1 MIDAKQARVRVPVFL
16 EQKQWIDFWLPLIV
30 SCVLALCTASSAQA
44 TPSASQPWRLSQALN
59 LPSWLRLSGQHQL
72 RYETLEGQFRP
83 GRQGNDHILA
93 YRTALK
99 ATVSFDRMQ
108 FVAEMLDARQEFA
121 DEGTPLN
128 TGIVNTFDLLQGHAA
143 MDFADLFQPGSQSQ
157 IKLGRFTL
165 DLGSRRLMA
174 RNRYRNT
181 INSFT
186 GIHTSWTAAS
196 GYTLQAFYSLPVQ
209 REPTDS
215 ASLLDND
222 TEFDKEDFDLQ
233 FWGLYSEFPQLF
245 PQLFSQLHGELYFF
259 GLHEADSPSRPSRNR
274 NFYTPGFRLY
284 RPPAPGQFDFELESV
299 FQVGQSRSSSSST
312 NRTDLDHFAHYQH
325 VAIGYTLAAP
335 WSPRLLLQFDYAS
348 GDDNPNDDNNN
359 RFDSLFG
366 VPRFEFGPTSLY
378 GAFTRSNLITPG
390 YRFLL
395 KPLATLNL
403 VFGHRLNWLASDR
416 DAWTTTG
423 LRDPTGNTDSFLGH
437 QLEIL
442 IRWDVFPGNVRLE
455 VGGAYLFSGEFV
467 DNAPN
472 TNGEG
477 NASYGYVQTVLTF

>member
-1 MIDAKQARVRVPVFL
+1 MMIDAKQARVRVPVVL
-16 EQKQWIDFWLPLIV
+16 EKKQWIDFWLPLIV
-30 SCVLALCTASSAQA
+30 RCVLALSFASSAL
-44 TPSASQPWRLSQALN
+44 ASSSVNQPWRLSQALN
-59 LPSWLRLSGQHQL
+59 LPSWLQISGQHQL

-83 GRQGNDHILA
+83 GREGSAHILA

-99 ATVSFDRMQ
+99 ATISFDRMQ

-128 TGIVNTFDLLQGHAA
+128 TGIVNTFDLLQGYAA
-143 MDFADLFQPGSQSQ
+143 VDFTDLFQPGSQSQ
-157 IKLGRFTL
+157 VKLGRFTL

-222 TEFDKEDFDLQ
+222 TAFDKENFDLQ
-233 FWGLYSEFPQLF
+233 FWGLYSEFPELF
-245 PQLFSQLHGELYFF
+245 PQINGELYLF
-259 GLHEADSPSRPSRNR
+259 GLHEADNPARPSRNR

-284 RPPAPGQFDFELESV
+284 RSPAPGQFDFEVESI
-299 FQVGQSRSSSSST
+299 FQVGQSRASWAAT
-312 NRTDLDHFAHYQH
+312 DRTDLDHFAHYQH
-325 VAIGYTLAAP
+325 IAVGYTFTAP

-348 GDDNPNDDNNN
+348 GDDNPNDDNGN
-359 RFDSLFG
+359 RFDTLFG

-378 GAFTRSNLITPG
+378 GAFTRSNLLTPG
-390 YRFLL
+390 YRLIL
-395 KPLATLNL
+395 QPLDTLSCL
-403 VFGHRLNWLASDR
+403 FGHRLNWLASDR

-423 LRDPTGNTDSFLGH
+423 LRDSTGNTDSFLGH

-442 IRWDVFPGNVRLE
+442 IRWEVFPGNVRLE
-455 VGGAYLFSGEFV
+455 AGGAYLFSGEFV
-467 DNAPN
+467 DNVPG

-477 NASYGYVQTVLTF
+477 DTSYGYVQTVLTF